1 MPQKSQ
7 SGLLN
12 VMSGPIETNNDR
24 QTCENPAFDYPG
36 RRMSQK
42 DTVFSFASFVA
53 SMPAGFDPFGALQE
67 RWPGQAWVN
76 SVCDLAQKRLATHP
90 HGDLPR
96 WLAAL
101 QQLPDVPVEASLGS
115 GIPAL
120 GGRVE
125 DPHGLRE
132 TLMELHPWRK
142 GPLCLGGLLIETEWR
157 SDRKW
162 ARVAPHIGL
171 AGHRV
176 LDIGCGNGYFGLR
189 MLGAGAALVVGIDP
203 TLLFVM
209 QWLAC
214 RHFSGDIAN
223 YVLPLG
229 IEDLPADPVAFDT
242 VFSMGVLYHR
252 KDPSHHLKRIHSLL
266 RPGGTMV
273 LETLVLPQ
281 ERRQDLL
288 APQERY
294 ARMKNVRAVPGTSLL
309 QDWVRKAGF
318 RKIDMV
324 DTTRTT
330 IEEQRSTAWMQFES
344 LAESLDPENS
354 TKTVEDHPAPIRAV
368 IIAVK

>member
-1 MPQKSQ
+1 MLQK
-7 SGLLN
+7 
-12 VMSGPIETNNDR
+12 
-24 QTCENPAFDYPG
+24 
-36 RRMSQK
+36 
-42 DTVFSFASFVA
+42 
-53 SMPAGFDPFGALQE
+53 
-67 RWPGQAWVN
+67 RWPGRAWVN
-76 SVCDLAQKRLATHP
+76 SVCTLAQKRLATHP

-96 WLAAL
+96 WLCTL
-101 QQLPDVPVEASLGS
+101 QQLPAVSLEANLDS
-115 GIPAL
+115 GTPAL

-125 DPHGLRE
+125 DLKALRE

-142 GPLCLGGLLIETEWR
+142 GPLCLGGLRIETERR
-157 SDRKW
+157 SDWKW
-162 ARVAPHIGL
+162 ERVETYIGL
-171 AGHRV
+171 AVHRV

-223 YVLPLG
+223 YVLPLA

-273 LETLVLPQ
+273 LETLVLPH

-288 APQERY
+288 VPQERY
-294 ARMKNVRAVPGTSLL
+294 ARMRNVWAVPETDRLVN
-309 QDWVRKAGF
+309 WARNAGL
-318 RKIDMV
+318 KDIELADV
-324 DTTRTT
+324 TPTT
-330 IEEQRSTAWMQFES
+330 IKEQRSTSWMQFES
-344 LAESLDPENS
+344 LAEALDPADQE
-354 TKTVEDHPAPIRAV
+354 KTQEGYPAPIRALL
-368 IIAVK
+368 IATR